1 MPDDKIKMVF
11 KTPSFLEYFN
21 MFEDE
26 VLIEMAEHYPES
38 LKRMC
43 ALISLD
49 AQLERERRVTKPL
62 MNEYLA

>member
-1 MPDDKIKMVF
+1 
-11 KTPSFLEYFN
+11 

-26 VLIEMAEHYPES
+26 VLIEMAEQYPES